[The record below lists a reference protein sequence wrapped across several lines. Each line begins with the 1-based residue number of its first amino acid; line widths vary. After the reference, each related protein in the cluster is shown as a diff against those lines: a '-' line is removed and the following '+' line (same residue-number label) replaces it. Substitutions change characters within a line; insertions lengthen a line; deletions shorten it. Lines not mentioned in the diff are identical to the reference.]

1 MKFLIIVYK
10 EFIFCFYW
18 KKEEIEKVILLK
30 YKELFVNEIEK
41 WLLFIKKVDE
51 IEKKIDLYI

>member
-1 MKFLIIVYK
+1 MFLLEK
-10 EFIFCFYW
+10 R
-18 KKEEIEKVILLK
+18 KIEKVILLK

-41 WLLFIKKVDE
+41 WLLFIKEVDE